1 MHRSI
6 SFIIHWFF
14 FSVLIIISWYFHFLF
29 FLSSSLSLVLLL
41 FYFTFP
47 FLFRLNIT
55 FPISFNIPP
64 LHFFQLVWTF
74 NIHFSFFFCIHIFF
88 VRLSLSIIFFY
99 FLLCFRYFPINF
111 FPIYFYNNWFCNLA
125 CLSVYLIDMILFTVV
140 VFVIHLPNH
149 CLRCLYRKCYF
160 VCFTTNWK

>member
-88 VRLSLSIIFFY
+88 IRLSLSTIFFTFFFVSVI
-99 FLLCFRYFPINF
+99 FLLTF
-111 FPIYFYNNWFCNLA
+111 FQYI
-125 CLSVYLIDMILFTVV
+125 
-140 VFVIHLPNH
+140 
-149 CLRCLYRKCYF
+149 
-160 VCFTTNWK
+160 FTTIVSVILPAFPFILLIWFYLLSLFL